1 MQTRVLVST
10 IQGHHWSG
18 GGGGVKQVPL
28 LEVTDSRQFYDP
40 LRREC
45 APALWLQN
53 FIWFNMESVV
63 KFAYIPRPTLT
74 ILKFM
79 IFLFFSRMILRAKTN
94 NFIKFLTNLKD
105 VLEIKKMFFGRYFL
119 FSNKIHAGTT
129 VFTAHAYVVLMHQS
143 SMYMAFPRIVLT

>member
-1 MQTRVLVST
+1 MEFRGRFQNSSGCCRCTCCKCNKIANSCVGEHNTRTSLV
-10 IQGHHWSG
+10 GGRGGWSRC
-18 GGGGVKQVPL
+18 PL

-79 IFLFFSRMILRAKTN
+79 IFLLFFKKDFTSKNKQLHKILDGLERRIGNKEN
-94 NFIKFLTNLKD
+94 
-105 VLEIKKMFFGRYFL
+105 VLWAIFSFF
-119 FSNKIHAGTT
+119 T
-129 VFTAHAYVVLMHQS
+129 
-143 SMYMAFPRIVLT
+143 